1 VILVDISAALG
12 YGLGYH
18 PAAYFCKELRGVQN
32 RGIHHRHLMIYRVNS
47 VGCYLNVNPTLSA
60 IYLSFLSAN
69 VRVIQV
75 FSHSQGKEGL
85 AVSALGC

>member
-1 VILVDISAALG
+1 
-12 YGLGYH
+12 
-18 PAAYFCKELRGVQN
+18 
-32 RGIHHRHLMIYRVNS
+32 MIYRVNS

-75 FSHSQGKEGL
+75 LSHSQGKEGL